1 MSMVY
6 KYDTV
11 AYAWND
17 EFWCARIIHM
27 FDWMMSAHTYWC
39 HLRIKKCLFGA
50 FLTLRLITTRTGPY
64 HVQLAFSR
72 KQYIY
77 IYCLRENDN
86 CIYIYVFEVRYEGV
100 IHFAVCKFIDYM
112 SQVLGYV
119 KYIRNHETGFHCTW
133 SRLLHTEGFH
143 LCQVV
148 GLYYTYIDGAD
159 VEHII
164 IVSE

>member
-1 MSMVY
+1 MKRCILMRTNNSYVWLNDVRTHVLMSSSNQEMLV
-6 KYDTV
+6 
-11 AYAWND
+11 
-17 EFWCARIIHM
+17 WC
-27 FDWMMSAHTYWC
+27 
-39 HLRIKKCLFGA
+39 
-50 FLTLRLITTRTGPY
+50 
-64 HVQLAFSR
+64 FSNFTSNYYENWPLSCTIGIFT
-72 KQYIY
+72 QAIYIY
-77 IYCLRENDN
+77 ILLACKWQLY
-86 CIYIYVFEVRYEGV
+86 IYIYVFEVRNEGV